1 MNAAAKIKK
10 IDWWLVFCYFA
21 LLIIGWLNIYASIHS
36 DISTSIF
43 DFSNRAGKQFVW
55 ILSSIPLIFLILF
68 VIDSR
73 IYDVLSLWGYLAMLV
88 LLFVTIF
95 LGKDVK
101 GSHSWLEIGP
111 IAFQPAEL
119 SKITTSILLASVM
132 SQFGF
137 RLNRFGSLLKI
148 GAIIII
154 PMLLIIAEKE
164 TGSALVYTGL
174 IFMLYREGLSGWI
187 IVLAGL
193 FIILFILTLTTS
205 PFVSILAL
213 AGILAL
219 AYGLFTGKTLKTLLV
234 ALPAFVAAAFIPML
248 FEADFLKEV
257 PLPEPEYVLAGLLG
271 IASLAVLYIFFRKRN
286 VILGTLAGVLIAGM
300 GLVFSVDFIFNNI
313 LQDHQRKRIEVLLGI
328 EEDPTGVGYNVTQSM
343 IAIGSGGFSG
353 KGYLKGTQTAFGFV
367 PEQSTDFIF
376 CTVGEE
382 WGFLGSA
389 TVVLL
394 YLCLICRLV
403 YRAEKSN
410 DSFTRIY
417 GYCAACCFFMH
428 FFINIGMTIGLM
440 PVIGIPLPF
449 MSYGGS
455 SMWCF
460 TIMLFIF
467 IALDI
472 RQKR

>member
-1 MNAAAKIKK
+1 MNAAAKIRK

-36 DISTSIF
+36 DITTSLF
-43 DFSNRAGKQFVW
+43 DFSNRAGKQFIW
-55 ILSSIPLIFLILF
+55 ILSSIPLILLILF

-101 GSHSWLEIGP
+101 GSNSWLEIGP

-119 SKITTSILLASVM
+119 SKITTSVLLASVM

-137 RLNRFGSLLKI
+137 RLNRFGNLIKV
-148 GAIIII
+148 GIIII
-154 PMLLIIAEKE
+154 TPMLLIIAEKE

-187 IVLAGL
+187 IILAGL
-193 FIILFILTLTTS
+193 FVVLFILTLTTS
-205 PFVSILAL
+205 PFVSILVL
-213 AGILAL
+213 AGILTL
-219 AYGLFTGKTLKTLLV
+219 AYALFSGKTLKTVLI
-234 ALPAFVAAAFIPML
+234 ALPAFVGAAFIPSL
-248 FEADFLKEV
+248 FRAEFLAGVE
-257 PLPEPEYVLAGLLG
+257 LPDAEYVLAGLLC
-271 IASLAVLYIFFRKRN
+271 IVIFPMLYFFFRKRN
-286 VILGTLAGVLIAGM
+286 AILGTLAGVLIAGM

-382 WGFLGSA
+382 WGFLGSTA
-389 TVVLL
+389 VVLL
-394 YLCLICRLV
+394 YLGLICRLV
-403 YRAEKSN
+403 FRAEKSN
-410 DSFTRIY
+410 DAFTRIY
-417 GYCAACCFFMH
+417 GYCVASCFFMH

>member
-1 MNAAAKIKK
+1 MNAAATIKK

-55 ILSSIPLIFLILF
+55 ILSSIPLILLILF

-154 PMLLIIAEKE
+154 PMLLIVAEKE

-213 AGILAL
+213 AGILTL
-219 AYGLFTGKTLKTLLV
+219 AYGLFTGKTLKTLLA
-234 ALPAFVAAAFIPML
+234 ALPAFVAAAFIPVL
-248 FEADFLKEV
+248 FKADFLKDV
-257 PLPEPEYVLAGLLG
+257 PLPKPEYVIAGLLG
-271 IASLAVLYIFFRKRN
+271 IAALAVLYIFFRKRN

-382 WGFLGSA
+382 WGFLGSTA
-389 TVVLL
+389 VVLL

-410 DSFTRIY
+410 DSYTRIY
-417 GYCAACCFFMH
+417 GYCAASCFFMH